1 MEIRILKDEQDKI
14 MGLLMAISQEFPESA
29 HDLLQLA
36 RSAQRGITV
45 EILPLKTDHTRQQEN
60 YYRQWCREFGAFCGY
75 TPDQMHEILLRK
87 CYGSEY
93 TEGRLGAI
101 LTAAKRSS
109 DAKRDEYSE
118 LIETLCRTAAGMGF
132 VVPPPIRKRQE
143 TSHE

>member
-1 MEIRILKDEQDKI
+1 

-45 EILPLKTDHTRQQEN
+45 EILPLTVQRSRDQEN
-60 YYRQWCREFGAFCGY
+60 YYRKWAGEFGAFCGLP
-75 TPDQMHEILLRK
+75 PDEMHDELL
-87 CYGSEY
+87 CLTFGSE
-93 TEGRLGAI
+93 TVNTPFGWRRVPS
-101 LTAAKRSS
+101 KRSG
-109 DAKRDEYSE
+109 RVTREEYGE

-143 TSHE
+143 TSHEYL